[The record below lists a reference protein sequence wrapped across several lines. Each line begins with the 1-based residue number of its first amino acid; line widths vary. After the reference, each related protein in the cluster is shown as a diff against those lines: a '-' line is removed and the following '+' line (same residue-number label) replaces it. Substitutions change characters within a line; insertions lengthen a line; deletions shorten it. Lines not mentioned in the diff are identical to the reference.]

1 MAGLNWYEKAVL
13 VLTAGF
19 VLFAGGC
26 FLTTRASSGPCR
38 VTVQRQELP
47 GGSVEEEGSQDARP
61 PSLMEDE
68 VINVNT
74 ADVYELQRLPG
85 IGEKRAQAIVEYR
98 EAWGPFQSVDELDR
112 VPGIGEGVLEDL
124 RGYAAVG

>member
-1 MAGLNWYEKAVL
+1 MAGWNWYEKAVL
-13 VLTAGF
+13 VLTVGF

-26 FLTTRASSGPCR
+26 FFTIRASGGPSS
-38 VTVQRQELP
+38 VTVQRQGLP
-47 GGSVEEEGSQDARP
+47 ISQEEEVTGEERP
-61 PSLMEDE
+61 DSLMEGE
-68 VINVNT
+68 TINVNT

-98 EAWGPFQSVDELDR
+98 ETWGAFQTVEELDR

-124 RGYAAVG
+124 QDYACVG